1 MTDESVQV
9 VNKPAFLEVSDGKVL
24 IPIATNIPIEL
35 SPASTVLPKTP
46 TMEHLTLNDTAYF
59 QHQIDLLRQEL
70 EKNVT
75 ANNDFK
81 NFINKKLADER
92 AHKNDAAEILHD
104 RIRMLEK
111 ENQCLKNEIK
121 NQQAVIEM
129 LITNDKCADEW
140 KTVKTKSKNNTN
152 IASRSTVSPKTP
164 APVNL
169 KN

>member
-1 MTDESVQV
+1 MTDESVQI
-9 VNKPAFLEVSDGKVL
+9 VNKPAFLEVSDGEVL

-35 SPASTVLPKTP
+35 SPASPVLPKTP
-46 TMEHLTLNDTAYF
+46 TIEHLPLNGTTYF

-92 AHKNDAAEILHD
+92 AHKNDSAEILYEKI
-104 RIRMLEK
+104 RILEK

-129 LITNDKCADEW
+129 LITNDKCSDEW
-140 KTVKTKSKNNTN
+140 EIVKTKAKNNTN
-152 IASRSTVSPKTP
+152 SINVTKKSFTSKFAKSI
-164 APVNL
+164 
-169 KN
+169 